1 MAVTTTLSKVFST
14 LLATILLCSVVT
26 LAAPFEQPWLR
37 HATHRRREI
46 GRGLKVESYHPKSQF
61 KTFGDAGATVPASNS
76 LVAPSL
82 KESAMSYV
90 ASLGW
95 TDDKV
100 AWKSGYTAG
109 ETGFAYI
116 KQAHNN
122 ITFANAVCNV
132 ALNGDKVASWGSSL
146 IDLENASIAPS
157 EPTVGLQSVLPQ
169 IEDQLDARFHNE
181 TEPTLEYFV
190 KSDGSVALTHVI
202 QAKNAESGAF
212 YEAYVDAHSG
222 ELVSVTDFVS
232 HASYTVLPATKTDF
246 TEGVETLQDPEDLT
260 TSPLG
265 WHALRQG
272 VDSTTTSGNNV
283 IAFRG
288 QTPSTETSATLNFNS
303 EYDDTKDPTLASNI
317 AASTTNAFFIINTMH
332 DIWYKYGFTE
342 SAFNFQSNNLGKGG
356 KQNDRVQISVQDGSG
371 TNNANFAT
379 PPDGQSGQCR
389 MFIWT
394 LTTPNRDGAMEND
407 IIIHEYT
414 HGLTNRMTG
423 GGTGRCLQTLEAGGL
438 GEGWGDAM
446 ADWMSQS
453 SAQTADFGVGKYVTN
468 KAAGLRSAPYSTN
481 AKTNTLRYSS
491 IRKQQE
497 VHNIGEVWANML
509 HNVQDALVQAR
520 GFSEEKLTNPDA
532 PEGNVVFMRLFIDA
546 LAVQPC
552 NPTFVQAR
560 DAWIQADQIRFNGAN
575 KCTLF
580 KAFASR
586 GLGLNADDQ
595 FIDDTTVPP
604 EC

>member
-1 MAVTTTLSKVFST
+1 
-14 LLATILLCSVVT
+14 
-26 LAAPFEQPWLR
+26 
-37 HATHRRREI
+37 
-46 GRGLKVESYHPKSQF
+46 
-61 KTFGDAGATVPASNS
+61 
-76 LVAPSL
+76 
-82 KESAMSYV
+82 MSYV

-202 QAKNAESGAF
+202 QAKTQSR
-212 YEAYVDAHSG
+212 VRSTRPTSTPTP
-222 ELVSVTDFVS
+222 VSSSPSPTS
-232 HASYTVLPATKTDF
+232 SRTPATPSSR
-246 TEGVETLQDPEDLT
+246 LRRP
-260 TSPLG
+260 TSRRVSRPFRTRGSHHLPLG

-342 SAFNFQSNNLGKGG
+342 SAFNFQSNNLGKGES
-356 KQNDRVQISVQDGSG
+356 RM
-371 TNNANFAT
+371 TA
-379 PPDGQSGQCR
+379 CR
-389 MFIWT
+389 SAFRTEVERTMPTSLPLPIRT
-394 LTTPNRDGAMEND
+394 VPHVHLDLTTPNRDGAMEND

-446 ADWMSQS
+446 AS
-453 SAQTADFGVGKYVTN
+453 
-468 KAAGLRSAPYSTN
+468 LRSAPYSTN

-552 NPTFVQAR
+552 NPPVIVQAR